1 VVSEAATT
9 LCGLRA
15 AFFAAIVV
23 LLCGA
28 LPPAVAQPQ
37 PNPTQA
43 ENANAGTTAWQRT
56 QFSGVELYAD
66 QIGALPGDA
75 VGVHVRSEYRYRL
88 KVYRLGWYGGSGAR
102 LMTCVPS
109 CGGDEPAV
117 TQRNSPAPGDSP
129 QRANWSRTDVVQT
142 GADWPSGY
150 YVIEA
155 ELTSGSVAG
164 RIGTTYLI
172 LRQPADQQPSQVL
185 VQVPVNTWEAYNA
198 WGGHSLYN
206 FAPLGASNR
215 VSFDRPFDHQ
225 ANNPLWWEI
234 QTVRF
239 LEREGYDVSYQTDAD
254 TDADPGSLLRH
265 RLVIVNGH
273 DEYWT
278 STMRDGFDAAVAA
291 GTNLAFMSSN
301 DAYWNIRYEDGGR
314 TILTYKSL
322 YDPNPD
328 VTQKTAMFREIGRPE
343 CLLEGLEHFGIIKPT
358 TRALDYV
365 VTADGAADPWLADT
379 GLHAGDTIAGVV
391 GREHDTASDYPG
403 CSHPGEVTLF
413 HYDGNQ
419 DGVPG
424 DATRY
429 TAPSGA
435 RVFAS
440 GAQEFSWA
448 LDDYRADDTTAPAM
462 PIGADRTAPVDPRV
476 QQFMRNTLDDL
487 TRPQPPL
494 QALRVK
500 LPDGWHVRTG
510 WPADQRIVG
519 RYVFRLRTDGQ
530 QKLVCGG
537 HAPCLP
543 QPPTQPGTYR
553 YMVEYVDAWGRI
565 SSPVYTSSW
574 TKTG

>member
-1 VVSEAATT
+1 V
-9 LCGLRA
+9 RA
-15 AFFAAIVV
+15 VLLAAIVV

-37 PNPTQA
+37 PNATQA
-43 ENANAGTTAWQRT
+43 ENARAGTTAWQRT
-56 QFSGVELYAD
+56 QYGGVELYAD

-75 VGVHVRSEYRYRL
+75 VGVHVTADYRYQLR
-88 KVYRLGWYGGSGAR
+88 VYRLGWYGGAGAR

-109 CGGDEPAV
+109 CTGDEPPTV
-117 TQRNSPAPGDSP
+117 QRHSPAAGDSP
-129 QRANWSRTDVVQT
+129 QRAGWSTTDVVQT
-142 GADWPSGY
+142 EADWPSGY

-164 RIGTTYLI
+164 RIGTTYMI
-172 LRQPADQQPSQVL
+172 VRQPADQQPSQVL

-206 FAPLGASNR
+206 LSPLGAAIR

-225 ANNPLWWEI
+225 ANSPLWWEI
-234 QTVRF
+234 QTARF
-239 LEREGYDVSYQTDAD
+239 LEREGYDVSYQTDVD
-254 TDADPGSLLRH
+254 TDADPTSLLRH

-278 STMRDGFDAAVAA
+278 SKMRDGFDAALAG

-301 DAYWNIRYEDGGR
+301 DAYWNIRYEDDGH

-343 CLLEGLEHFGIIKPT
+343 CLLEGLEHFGIIRPT
-358 TRALDYV
+358 TRALDYT
-365 VTADGAADPWLADT
+365 VTAAGASDPWLAGT

-391 GREHDTASDYPG
+391 GREHDTVSDYPG
-403 CSHPGEVTLF
+403 CQHPGEVTLF
-413 HYDGNQ
+413 HYDGSE

-448 LDDYRADDTTAPAM
+448 LDGYRADDTTAPAA
-462 PIGADRTAPVDPRV
+462 PIGADRTAPVDPHV
-476 QQFMRNTLDDL
+476 QQFMRNALDDL

-494 QALRVK
+494 RAVRVK
-500 LPDGWHVRTG
+500 RHGVWHVRTG
-510 WPADQRIVG
+510 WSADPRIVG
-519 RYVFRLRTDGQ
+519 RFVFRLRDDGQ
-530 QKLVCGG
+530 QVLVCSG
-537 HAPCLP
+537 HSRCLP
-543 QPPTQPGTYR
+543 PAVTQPGTYR
-553 YMVEYVDAWGRI
+553 YMVEYVDAWGQV

-574 TKTG
+574 TRP